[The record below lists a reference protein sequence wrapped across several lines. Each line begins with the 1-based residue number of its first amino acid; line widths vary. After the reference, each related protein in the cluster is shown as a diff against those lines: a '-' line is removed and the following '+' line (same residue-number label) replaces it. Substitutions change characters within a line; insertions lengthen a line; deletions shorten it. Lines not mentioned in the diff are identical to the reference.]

1 MKKALAAVST
11 ATLALLYGVLAAVI
25 AFICIIC
32 NVNMGYV
39 LLTAVVVI
47 LVQFLISPFLTDLNM
62 RWFYKTRFDRP
73 VPEFVTAFVQELC
86 QQNNMKMPRIGIIED
101 GAPNAFTYGHTKNN
115 ARIVITRGLLN
126 MLDEDEAKAVIAHEM
141 GHAVHYDMLVMTA
154 VQLVPMVL
162 YYLYD
167 VLRKAATEHS
177 DNSKSESGKSTAA
190 LLLVALVIYILYII
204 SEYIILWLSRTREYY
219 ADEFAARSTADPN
232 ALASALVQVGF
243 GLSVGSDQHETKRSV
258 SSPSTLGIAD
268 AKAGKGMALCCMDGD
283 VPVKENIKRA
293 MRWDMWNVWAKLY
306 ELQSTHPL
314 ISKRILALSELSG
327 EYGQAPYIVFDE
339 EKPES
344 YVDDFAKEV
353 LISALPGLALLAGA
367 IAALVMENVSVALI
381 GLAVSLTL
389 SIFKL
394 RYSHPNGE
402 FIPVKVSDLLGEV
415 KVSHITSIPCEI
427 HGVIIGRGD
436 PGCVFS
442 EDFVLRDESGIIF
455 LNYNRPLNIQNKLFA
470 LFRAQNYQAKEV
482 TAIGWYRRG
491 PSPYVDLKYLRS
503 EDAEKRC
510 DRTRLGYILRGV
522 GIALCLAAAVILAV

>member
-11 ATLALLYGVLAAVI
+11 ATLAVLYGVLAAVI
-25 AFICIIC
+25 AFVCIIC
-32 NVNMGYV
+32 DVNMGSV
-39 LLTAVVVI
+39 LLVAVGVV

-73 VPEFVTAFVQELC
+73 VPEFVTSFVQELC
-86 QQNNMKMPRIGIIED
+86 TQNNMKMPKIGIIED
-101 GAPNAFTYGHTKNN
+101 GSPNAFTYGHTKNN
-115 ARIVITRGLLN
+115 ARIVVTRGLLN
-126 MLDEDEAKAVIAHEM
+126 MLDENEARAVIAHEM

-154 VQLVPMVL
+154 AQLVPMVL

-167 VLRKAATEHS
+167 VLKKAATEHS
-177 DNSKSESGKSTAA
+177 DSSKSENSSTGAI
-190 LLLVALVIYILYII
+190 LLVALVIYLLYVI

-219 ADEFAARSTADPN
+219 ADEFAARSTANPN

-243 GLSVGSDQHETKRSV
+243 GLSIGSEQREAKRSA

-283 VPVKENIKRA
+283 VPVKDNIKRA

-314 ISKRILALSELSG
+314 ISKRILAISELSG

-344 YVDDFAKEV
+344 YVDDFAKEII
-353 LISALPGLALLAGA
+353 ISGLPCLALLAGA
-367 IAALVMENVSVALI
+367 IAALFMENISAALI
-381 GLAVSLTL
+381 GLAVSLAL
-389 SIFKL
+389 SVFKL
-394 RYSHPNGE
+394 RYSHPNRD
-402 FIPVKVSDLLGEV
+402 FAPATVADLLGEV
-415 KVSHITSIPCEI
+415 KVSKITSVPCELK
-427 HGVIIGRGD
+427 GVIIGRGD

-442 EDFVLRDESGIIF
+442 EDFVLRDETGIIF

-482 TAIGWYRRG
+482 IAIGWYRRG
-491 PSPYVDLKYLRS
+491 PSPYIDLKYLRS

-510 DRTRLGYILRGV
+510 DSTRLGYILRGI
-522 GIALCLAAAVILAV
+522 GIAVCLIAAVVLAV